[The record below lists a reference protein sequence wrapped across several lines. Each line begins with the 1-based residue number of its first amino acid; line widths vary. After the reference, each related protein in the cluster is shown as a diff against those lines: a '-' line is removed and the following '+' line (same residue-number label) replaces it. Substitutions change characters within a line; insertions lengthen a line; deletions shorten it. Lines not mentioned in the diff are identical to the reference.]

1 MLSVVKEKHT
11 KKLTLLEIV
20 FIKTSLSVY
29 IFGKQNTLYIRGYK
43 MQSFTAK
50 SYENQQKI
58 QNNVLIFT
66 NIMIVL
72 HFRMKCKS

>member
-11 KKLTLLEIV
+11 EKLTLLEIV

-50 SYENQQKI
+50 SYENQQKKSKKI
-58 QNNVLIFT
+58 
-66 NIMIVL
+66 L
-72 HFRMKCKS
+72 HFHKHNDRFAF